1 MTPIHFPLSA
11 FDRRAAMR
19 PTRVSTESRT
29 SLCLSVT
36 TRKTLYAGRWRE
48 EEEEEEEQTRVW
60 EMERVLCLR
69 FGSELWPL
77 N

>member
-1 MTPIHFPLSA
+1 
-11 FDRRAAMR
+11 
-19 PTRVSTESRT
+19 
-29 SLCLSVT
+29 
-36 TRKTLYAGRWRE
+36 LYAGRWREE